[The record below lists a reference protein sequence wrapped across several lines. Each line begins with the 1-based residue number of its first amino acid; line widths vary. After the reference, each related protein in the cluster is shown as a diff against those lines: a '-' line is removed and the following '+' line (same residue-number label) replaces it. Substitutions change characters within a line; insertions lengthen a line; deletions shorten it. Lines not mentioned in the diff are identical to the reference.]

1 MTKLINSLFN
11 WGWRLSRREYVF
23 WSFLSWIFVVIFI
36 SVIWLLIEW
45 DNAITWILIFPIMWL
60 LIVYITINL
69 TVKRLHDLGKP
80 WGHFFLLMIPFYN
93 IYMFFK
99 LLLEK
104 WEEKT
109 NDYGEMIVHKKKIP
123 TIARIWI
130 VIWWIAFFIWIFI
143 FSIISMI
150 KWSWAYQLAIET
162 ITSNETIISEF
173 WKVEPWLFPM
183 WQISTSWPVWEAN
196 LQINIDWEKKN
207 WAVYISLKKQM
218 WKWSV
223 VHLVTSDESWNEKEI
238 IKKAE

>member
-1 MTKLINSLFN
+1 MTKLINSLFK
-11 WGWRLSRREYVF
+11 WGWRLSKRDYVF

-45 DNAITWILIFPIMWL
+45 ENAITWILIFPIMWL
-60 LIVYITINL
+60 LIAYITINL
-69 TVKRLHDLGKP
+69 IVKRLHDLGKP
-80 WGHFFLLMIPFYN
+80 WSHFFLFMIPFYN

-109 NDYGEMIVHKKKIP
+109 NDYGEMIVHSKKIP
-123 TIARIWI
+123 IIARIWI
-130 VIWWIAFFIWIFI
+130 VIWWIAFFIWIFM
-143 FSIISMI
+143 FVIIMI
-150 KWSWAYQLAIET
+150 IKGSWAYQLAIET
-162 ITSNETIISEF
+162 ITSNKTIISEF
-173 WKVEPWLFPM
+173 WKVETWLFPM

-207 WAVYISLKKQM
+207 WAVYISLKKEM